1 MLANLA
7 EVVENQ
13 SVMVEEG
20 LLQHLKFVLRS
31 KNFNVQRESAR
42 AIANLAAE
50 YSHTAEIASG
60 GALPPLVAT
69 LRSPDVM
76 CQRYA
81 AMGIGNLA
89 THLGNQ
95 DKILLVLLHIIYKL
109 GLKRL
114 QINWVT
120 SSPGSV

>member
-1 MLANLA
+1 M
-7 EVVENQ
+7 
-13 SVMVEEG
+13 
-20 LLQHLKFVLRS
+20 
-31 KNFNVQRESAR
+31 QREAAR

-95 DKILLVLLHIIYKL
+95 DKILQEGALEPLCDLASFSNGDL
-109 GLKRL
+109 ETQR
-114 QINWVT
+114 
-120 SSPGSV
+120 